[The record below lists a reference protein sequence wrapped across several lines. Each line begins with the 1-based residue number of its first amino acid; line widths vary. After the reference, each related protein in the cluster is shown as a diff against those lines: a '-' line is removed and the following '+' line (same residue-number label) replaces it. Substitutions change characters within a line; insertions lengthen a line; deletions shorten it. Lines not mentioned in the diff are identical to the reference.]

1 LPAYVHPP
9 LSPEAIATHP
19 HKPHT
24 FDKKAPPGMKNAHLL
39 VLFSLYASASTSL
52 AAFVLPSTAA
62 AASLL
67 GTVWLSFVLAISF
80 TEAWVK
86 FKAPTLSKAAA
97 VDAGRH
103 VFAALNAVESGLAVA
118 LAAALFL
125 ATPRPLLLLAPSPAS
140 PLDSWRRL
148 AAVPLL
154 ALAFQVSWLT
164 PQLDRRA
171 RELIVSSWRRK
182 KEKKKEGVKEERENR
197 GDGDEQKARA
207 AVLEMEL
214 RDKGTP
220 VPPAWLHAIYVALE
234 AVKVVSLALLVKSA
248 GRGAFV

>member
-1 LPAYVHPP
+1 
-9 LSPEAIATHP
+9 
-19 HKPHT
+19 
-24 FDKKAPPGMKNAHLL
+24 M
-39 VLFSLYASASTSL
+39 
-52 AAFVLPSTAA
+52 
-62 AASLL
+62 
-67 GTVWLSFVLAISF
+67 LAISF